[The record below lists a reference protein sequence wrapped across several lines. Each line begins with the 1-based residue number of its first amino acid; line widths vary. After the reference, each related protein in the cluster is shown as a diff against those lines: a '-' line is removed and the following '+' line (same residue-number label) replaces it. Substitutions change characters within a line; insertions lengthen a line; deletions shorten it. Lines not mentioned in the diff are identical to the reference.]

1 MLNRALFVVIS
12 RNTIEIE
19 IPIRFRYRITETMN
33 NMETLAKRLCWSR
46 KKKALSQQQ
55 LGKRAG
61 VSQSTI
67 GNLEAGTRA
76 SARRIASIA
85 AVLEVDTLWL
95 AEGKQRPA
103 LRYGGIRSGC
113 DGVVHDGF
121 EPGPDIRGQVP
132 LINWVQAGNFGAMR
146 ESYLPGEA
154 ELWLSCPVSHG
165 PRTYCLRVVGRSM
178 DSEDGYREGEIIF
191 VDPDAEILPGRDVV
205 VITENG
211 ESTFKR
217 LKQDIDGYYLL
228 ALNPKWEPNYFK
240 MPDGA
245 QVGGI
250 VIFAGRER

>member
-1 MLNRALFVVIS
+1 
-12 RNTIEIE
+12 
-19 IPIRFRYRITETMN
+19 
-33 NMETLAKRLCWSR
+33 METLAKRLCWSR
-46 KKKALSQQQ
+46 KNKSLSQQQ

-103 LRYGGIRSGC
+103 VRHGCNPGSSTGMGGGI
-113 DGVVHDGF
+113 
-121 EPGPDIRGQVP
+121 EPGPHIRGQVP
-132 LINWVQAGNFGAMR
+132 LINWVQAGNFSAMR
-146 ESYLPGEA
+146 ESYLPAEA
-154 ELWLSCPVSHG
+154 ELWLACPVSHG

-178 DSEDGYREGEIIF
+178 ASEDGYREGEIIF
-191 VDPDAEILPGRDVV
+191 VDPDAEVLPGRDVV
-205 VITENG
+205 VTTEDG

-228 ALNPKWEPNYFK
+228 ALNPKWEPNYLK

-245 QVGGI
+245 QVSGI